1 MLQSMGL
8 QRVGHDGVNK
18 QCVKQMASRKLL
30 CNTSSAWS
38 SAKTQRG
45 EIRGGGREA
54 QKGRE
59 GHMDTQIH
67 KPTQH
72 SIFF

>member
-18 QCVKQMASRKLL
+18 QCVKQMASRKLP

-38 SAKTQRG
+38 SAMTQRG
-45 EIRGGGREA
+45 ETGGGGREA
-54 QKGRE
+54 QKGRV
-59 GHMDTQIH
+59 GDTD
-67 KPTQH
+67 T
-72 SIFF
+72 